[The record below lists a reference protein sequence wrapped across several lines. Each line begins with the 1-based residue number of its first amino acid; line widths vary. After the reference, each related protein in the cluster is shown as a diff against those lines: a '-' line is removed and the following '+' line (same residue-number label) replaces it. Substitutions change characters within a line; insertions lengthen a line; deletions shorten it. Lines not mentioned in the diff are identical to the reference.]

1 MVNNEASGLITAA
14 TGYTTLQGTIQL
26 DFADGSSKLVNV
38 DKLIQRPAVVSVD
51 PTPEAAIGIAGAADG
66 YTGHRFV
73 GNSFGITG
81 VNPTNN
87 AFIIGGDQV
96 GFSTDTGLEVQ
107 AGIGKVEYVTGT
119 GINQERNV
127 IEASVLIGRIINPDV
142 FVTLDG
148 AVLFGSRITG
158 TFSTVLDKDYSG
170 AVDTFV
176 GGTGTALLTVG
187 TFIKTV
193 RLDEIGYPFTTVT
206 GESLIPIGGSLL
218 FT

>member
-26 DFADGSSKLVNV
+26 DFADGSSKLINV
-38 DKLIQRPAVVSVD
+38 DKLVQREAVISVD
-51 PTPEAAIGIAGAADG
+51 PTPQAAIGVAAASDG

-96 GFSTDTGLEVQ
+96 GFATDTGLVVH
-107 AGIGKVEYVTGT
+107 AGIGKVAYTTGT
-119 GINQERNV
+119 GITQEINV
-127 IEASVLIGRIINPDV
+127 IEASVLIGMTIDPDV
-142 FVTLDG
+142 FLTLDG
-148 AVLFGSRITG
+148 GVLFGSRITG
-158 TFSTVLDKDYSG
+158 TFSTILDKDYSG

-176 GGTGTALLTVG
+176 GGTGTAILTVG
-187 TFIKTV
+187 TFEKTV